1 MMKFY
6 LSVETT
12 KHVMQNNEVVN
23 NMITKIHI
31 LTDTNQ
37 EFYAEVI
44 ANTDPSISIIN
55 SMYPGMHNPN
65 SELFINLPLRN
76 TQIYNGT
83 ADELKEYVNIDII
96 NIVGSLIDIKKAL
109 YHWLTR
115 FNKKNVCFVYIFTD
129 NKTQNVKD
137 IDMFLMLLRDDYKS
151 KYHIHT
157 LDISSKILPVKTF
170 ISYQSLLSYANQSSI
185 SNEQL
190 YSDSIQF
197 RTGILKEVTTRL
209 KLQCKI

>member
-12 KHVMQNNEVVN
+12 KQLIQTKEVSN

-37 EFYAEVI
+37 EFYAELI

-96 NIVGSLIDIKKAL
+96 HIVGSLTDIKKAL

-190 YSDSIQF
+190 YSDSIRF
-197 RTGILKEVTTRL
+197 RTGILKEVTARL